1 MSGQKIIILSTGG
14 TIAMTADSPRS
25 GGNLKLGAAGLLAA
39 VPGLGEIATIEGRDV
54 LAKPSAS
61 FTLLDLKTIADA
73 ASKAAQQADGVVIT
87 HGTDTLEETAFA
99 LSLLVH
105 TETPVIITGAM
116 RRPDQPGADGPANIA
131 AACRVAASP
140 AARGKGILVVI
151 GDEIHSGAF
160 VRKIHSFRP
169 HAFSSLGPLGWVVE
183 DRVRFFLAPVQHLP
197 RLSCGDATPVVPI
210 LETGICFEQEIVEL
224 LGSSKI
230 NGLVLNATGAGH
242 IAAHVVPA
250 LERIAERI
258 PVIFAS
264 RTGSGETL
272 RKSYGFPGSE
282 TDLIQRGLIPAGSLD
297 ARKARI
303 VLLLALS
310 SRLDIGTIRTL
321 FDGF

>member
-1 MSGQKIIILSTGG
+1 MGHKIIILSTGG
-14 TIAMTADSPRS
+14 TIAMTAESPQA
-25 GGNLKLGAAGLLAA
+25 GGNIKLGAAGLLAA
-39 VPGLGEIATIEGRDV
+39 IPDLGEIAIIEGRDV
-54 LAKPSAS
+54 LAKPSCS
-61 FTLLDLKTIADA
+61 FTLSDLKIISNA
-73 ASKAAQQADGVVIT
+73 ASKAAQEADGVVIT

-99 LSLLVH
+99 LSLLVQ
-105 TETPVIITGAM
+105 TETPIVITGAM
-116 RRPDQPGADGPANIA
+116 RRPDQLGADGPANIV

-140 AARGKGILVVI
+140 TARGKGVLVVM
-151 GDEIHSGAF
+151 GDEIHSSAF

-169 HAFSSLGPLGWVVE
+169 NAFSSLGPLGWVAE
-183 DRVRFFLAPVQHLP
+183 DRVRFFLAPAQHPP
-197 RLSCGDATPVVPI
+197 RLSCGDAMPVVPI
-210 LETGICFEQEIVEL
+210 LEAGICFEQEIVEL
-224 LGSSKI
+224 LSSSTI

-242 IAAHVVPA
+242 IAAHVVPT

-258 PVIFAS
+258 PTIFAS

-310 SRLDIGTIRTL
+310 RRFEIGAIRTI
-321 FDGF
+321 FDNF